1 MSEIN
6 KCKMNENKMNKSK
19 ITDKSH
25 NTNNSHNTD
34 NSYNTTTITNN
45 YYSSKDIQSEPVDPI
60 LNSANRTKLR
70 QMVGKQ
76 IRVWGY
82 AIAPY
87 NGIHEPGGIKFTI
100 INIHDSYNYI
110 SDHIQLT
117 IPLDIYDN
125 LDIERNLLMI
135 KGIVYEYNTSGVL
148 KQSIVANDIKISYA
162 NEIKINSD
170 LIYDIYDVDQTDME
184 NMLNKIASYSPDDKF
199 KLLMNS
205 IYKLNNII
213 LGLPKNFISNYI
225 INQYTINYDPES
237 INRADFNLLRNNQR
251 ALIDITF
258 LILSVIKKI
267 MMSSFNNLYMIFT
280 YINWI
285 LNSMQG
291 FEENDSM
298 KDMPLKLKRFPKE
311 FAEFC
316 KDNNLKSKSA
326 YRYIKTRNLDFDGKV
341 MNKEYAY
348 IDALQLLCI
357 EDKCRLNDENN
368 KYNKLFE

>member
-6 KCKMNENKMNKSK
+6 KTKMNKSSMAN
-19 ITDKSH
+19 KSYNN
-25 NTNNSHNTD
+25 NTT
-34 NSYNTTTITNN
+34 NSYNTTVNNN

-76 IRVWGY
+76 IQVWGY

-87 NGIHEPGGIKFTI
+87 HHNINTNSNLIRYTV

-110 SDHIQLT
+110 SDHVQLD

-125 LDIERNLLMI
+125 LEIERNLLMI
-135 KGIVYEYNTSGVL
+135 KGTVYEYNSSGAL

-170 LIYDIYDVDQTDME
+170 LIYDMYDIDQTDME
-184 NMLNKIASYSPDDKF
+184 TMLNKIASYSPDDKF

-213 LGLPKNFISNYI
+213 VGLPKNFISDFI

-251 ALIDITF
+251 ALIDISF
-258 LILSVIKKI
+258 LILSIIKKV
-267 MMSSFNNLYMIFT
+267 MTDSFNNLYMIFT

-291 FEENDSM
+291 FKENDSM
-298 KDMPLKLKRFPKE
+298 KDMPLKLKRFPNE
-311 FAEFC
+311 FVDFC

>member
-1 MSEIN
+1 MKDIN
-6 KCKMNENKMNKSK
+6 KNKINKINKSNIGNK
-19 ITDKSH
+19 TDK
-25 NTNNSHNTD
+25 
-34 NSYNTTTITNN
+34 SYNTTTNSHNTTINNN
-45 YYSSKDIQSEPVDPI
+45 YYSSKDIQSKPVDPI

-76 IRVWGY
+76 IQVWGY

-87 NGIHEPGGIKFTI
+87 NGIHESGRIKFTI
-100 INIHDSYNYI
+100 INLHDSYNYI
-110 SDHIQLT
+110 SDHIQLN

-135 KGIVYEYNTSGVL
+135 KGIVYEYENHGIL

-162 NEIKINSD
+162 NEIKINYD
-170 LIYDIYDVDQTDME
+170 FVYDIYEVNQTDMD
-184 NMLNKIASYSPDDKF
+184 NMLNKIASYLSDDKF

-205 IYKLNNII
+205 IHNLNNII
-213 LGLPKNFISNYI
+213 AGMPKNFISDFI

-251 ALIDITF
+251 ALIDISF

-267 MMSSFNNLYMIFT
+267 MMGSFNNLYMIFT

-291 FEENDSM
+291 FKENDSM
-298 KDMPLKLKRFPKE
+298 KNMPLKLKRFPKE
-311 FAEFC
+311 FVEFC
-316 KDNNLKSKSA
+316 NDNNVKSKNA
-326 YRYIKTRNLDFDGKV
+326 YKYIKTRNLNFDGKV

-357 EDKCRLNDENN
+357 EDKCKLNDENN

>member
-1 MSEIN
+1 MKDINRNKINGNVENNGEIDN
-6 KCKMNENKMNKSK
+6 LFNIGRDN
-19 ITDKSH
+19 
-25 NTNNSHNTD
+25 NT
-34 NSYNTTTITNN
+34 NSYNTTINNN
-45 YYSSKDIQSEPVDPI
+45 YYSSKDIQSKPVDPI

-70 QMVGKQ
+70 QMVGKEIQ
-76 IRVWGY
+76 VWGY

-87 NGIHEPGGIKFTI
+87 HHNTNSNLIRYTI
-100 INIHDSYNYI
+100 INIHDSSNYI
-110 SDHIQLT
+110 SDHVQLD

-135 KGIVYEYNTSGVL
+135 KGTVYEYENNDIL

-170 LIYDIYDVDQTDME
+170 FMYDIYDVNQTDME
-184 NMLNKIASYSPDDKF
+184 NILNKIASYSPDEKF

-205 IYKLNNII
+205 IYKLNNI
-213 LGLPKNFISNYI
+213 LAGMPNNFISDYI
-225 INQYTINYDPES
+225 INQYTINYDPDS

-251 ALIDITF
+251 ALIDISV

-267 MMSSFNNLYMIFT
+267 MMGSFNNLYMIFT

-285 LNSMQG
+285 VNSMQG
-291 FEENDSM
+291 FKESNSM
-298 KDMPLKLKRFPKE
+298 HNMPLKLKRFPKE
-311 FAEFC
+311 FVEFC
-316 KDNNLKSKSA
+316 NNNNLKSKNA
-326 YRYIKTRNLDFDGKV
+326 YRYIKIRNLNFDGKV

>member
-6 KCKMNENKMNKSK
+6 KNKINKINKSNIGNK
-19 ITDKSH
+19 TDKSY
-25 NTNNSHNTD
+25 NTTNSHNT
-34 NSYNTTTITNN
+34 TINNN

-70 QMVGKQ
+70 QMVGKEIQ
-76 IRVWGY
+76 VWGY

-87 NGIHEPGGIKFTI
+87 HHNTNSNLIRYTI
-100 INIHDSYNYI
+100 INIHDSSNYI
-110 SDHIQLT
+110 SDHVQ
-117 IPLDIYDN
+117 LDIPIDICDN
-125 LDIERNLLMI
+125 LEDIERNLLMI
-135 KGIVYEYNTSGVL
+135 KGIVYEYENNDIL

-170 LIYDIYDVDQTDME
+170 FIYDIYDINQTDME
-184 NMLNKIASYSPDDKF
+184 NMLNKIASYSPDEKF

-213 LGLPKNFISNYI
+213 TGMPNNFISDYI

-267 MMSSFNNLYMIFT
+267 MMGSFNNLYMIFT

-285 LNSMQG
+285 VNSMQG
-291 FEENDSM
+291 FKESNSM
-298 KDMPLKLKRFPKE
+298 HNMPLKLKRFPKE
-311 FAEFC
+311 FVEFC
-316 KDNNLKSKSA
+316 NNNNLKSKNA
-326 YRYIKTRNLDFDGKV
+326 YRYIKIRNLNFDGKI

>member
-6 KCKMNENKMNKSK
+6 KSKINKSKMNENTMNKSK
-19 ITDKSH
+19 ITDKSY
-25 NTNNSHNTD
+25 TN
-34 NSYNTTTITNN
+34 NSYNTTVNNN
-45 YYSSKDIQSEPVDPI
+45 YYSSKDIQSAPVDPI

-70 QMVGKQ
+70 QMVGKEIQ
-76 IRVWGY
+76 VWGY
-82 AIAPY
+82 AITPY
-87 NGIHEPGGIKFTI
+87 NGIHEPGRIKFTI

-110 SDHIQLT
+110 SDHIQLN

-135 KGIVYEYNTSGVL
+135 KGSVYEYENHGIL
-148 KQSIVANDIKISYA
+148 KQSIFANDIKISYA

-170 LIYDIYDVDQTDME
+170 YIYDIYEVNQTDME

-199 KLLMNS
+199 KLLMES

-213 LGLPKNFISNYI
+213 LGLPKNFISDYI

-251 ALIDITF
+251 ALIDISF
-258 LILSVIKKI
+258 LILSVIKKV
-267 MMSSFNNLYMIFT
+267 MTGSFNNLHMIFT

-291 FEENDSM
+291 FKENDSM

-311 FAEFC
+311 FVEFC
-316 KDNNLKSKSA
+316 NDNNLKSKKA
-326 YRYIKTRNLDFDGKV
+326 YKYIKTRNLDFDGKI

-357 EDKCRLNDENN
+357 EYLSSLNDENN

>member
-1 MSEIN
+1 MKDIN
-6 KCKMNENKMNKSK
+6 KSKMNKSN
-19 ITDKSH
+19 IADKSY
-25 NTNNSHNTD
+25 NTT
-34 NSYNTTTITNN
+34 NSYNTTVNNN
-45 YYSSKDIQSEPVDPI
+45 YYSSKDIESEPVDPI

-76 IRVWGY
+76 IQVWGY

-87 NGIHEPGGIKFTI
+87 HHNTNSNLIRYTI
-100 INIHDSYNYI
+100 INIHDSSNYI
-110 SDHIQLT
+110 SDHVQLG
-117 IPLDIYDN
+117 IPLDIYEN
-125 LDIERNLLMI
+125 LDIERKLLMI
-135 KGIVYEYNTSGVL
+135 KGTVYEYENHGIL

-162 NEIKINSD
+162 NEIKINYD
-170 LIYDIYDVDQTDME
+170 LVYDIYEVNQTDMD

-199 KLLMNS
+199 NLLMNS

-213 LGLPKNFISNYI
+213 LGLPKNFISDYI

-251 ALIDITF
+251 ALIDISF
-258 LILSVIKKI
+258 LILSVIKKV
-267 MMSSFNNLYMIFT
+267 MMGSFNNLHMIFT

-291 FEENDSM
+291 FKENDSM
-298 KDMPLKLKRFPKE
+298 KNMPLKLKRFPKE

-316 KDNNLKSKSA
+316 NDNDLKSKKA
-326 YRYIKTRNLDFDGKV
+326 YKYIKTRNLDFDGKI

-357 EDKCRLNDENN
+357 EEKCSLNDENN

>member
-6 KCKMNENKMNKSK
+6 KNKINKINKSNIGNK
-19 ITDKSH
+19 TDKSY
-25 NTNNSHNTD
+25 NTT
-34 NSYNTTTITNN
+34 NSYNTTVNNN
-45 YYSSKDIQSEPVDPI
+45 YYSSKDIESEPVDPI

-76 IRVWGY
+76 IQVWGY

-87 NGIHEPGGIKFTI
+87 HHNTNSNLIRYTI
-100 INIHDSYNYI
+100 INIHDSSNYI
-110 SDHIQLT
+110 SDHVQLG
-117 IPLDIYDN
+117 IPLDIYEN

-135 KGIVYEYNTSGVL
+135 KGTVYEYENHGIL
-148 KQSIVANDIKISYA
+148 KQSIVANDIKISYV
-162 NEIKINSD
+162 NEIKINYD
-170 LIYDIYDVDQTDME
+170 FVYDIYEVNQTDMD

-213 LGLPKNFISNYI
+213 FGLPKNFISDYI

-251 ALIDITF
+251 ALIDISF
-258 LILSVIKKI
+258 LILSVIKKV
-267 MMSSFNNLYMIFT
+267 MMGSFSNLHMIFT

-291 FEENDSM
+291 FKENDSM
-298 KDMPLKLKRFPKE
+298 KNMPLKLKRFPKE

-316 KDNNLKSKSA
+316 NNNDLKSKKA
-326 YRYIKTRNLDFDGKV
+326 YKYIKTRNLDFDGKI

-348 IDALQLLCI
+348 IDALELLCI
-357 EDKCRLNDENN
+357 ENKCSLNDENS
-368 KYNKLFE
+368 KYKKLIE

>member
-1 MSEIN
+1 MGDINKSKINKSKINKSEI
-6 KCKMNENKMNKSK
+6 NKSK

-25 NTNNSHNTD
+25 IN
-34 NSYNTTTITNN
+34 NSYNTTINNN
-45 YYSSKDIQSEPVDPI
+45 YYSSKDIQSKPVDPI

-76 IRVWGY
+76 IQVWGY

-87 NGIHEPGGIKFTI
+87 NGSHELGRIKFTI

-110 SDHIQLT
+110 SDHIQLNM
-117 IPLDIYDN
+117 PLDIYD
-125 LDIERNLLMI
+125 DIERNLVMI
-135 KGIVYEYNTSGVL
+135 KGTVYEYESNGMI
-148 KQSIVANDIKISYA
+148 KQTIFADDIRISYA
-162 NEIKINSD
+162 NEIKINTD
-170 LIYDIYDVDQTDME
+170 YIYDIYDVDQTNME
-184 NMLNKIASYSPDDKF
+184 NMLNKIASYSPDEKF

-213 LGLPKNFISNYI
+213 VGMPENFISDFI

-251 ALIDITF
+251 AIIDISF
-258 LILSVIKKI
+258 LILSVIKKV
-267 MMSSFNNLYMIFT
+267 MTGSFNKLHMIFT

-291 FEENDSM
+291 FKENDSM

-316 KDNNLKSKSA
+316 NNNNLKSKKA
-326 YRYIKTRNLDFDGKV
+326 YKYIKTRNLNFDGKI

-357 EDKCRLNDENN
+357 EEKCSLNDENS

>member
-6 KCKMNENKMNKSK
+6 KNKMNKSK
-19 ITDKSH
+19 ITDKSRTTT
-25 NTNNSHNTD
+25 NT
-34 NSYNTTTITNN
+34 NSYNTTINNN
-45 YYSSKDIQSEPVDPI
+45 YYSSKDIQSAPVDPI

-70 QMVGKQ
+70 QMVGKEIQ
-76 IRVWGY
+76 VWGY

-87 NGIHEPGGIKFTI
+87 NGIHEPGRIKFTI

-110 SDHIQLT
+110 SDHIQLN

-135 KGIVYEYNTSGVL
+135 KGVVYEYESNGIL
-148 KQSIVANDIKISYA
+148 KQSIFANDIKISYA

-170 LIYDIYDVDQTDME
+170 LVYDIYEVNQTDMD
-184 NMLNKIASYSPDDKF
+184 NMLNKIASYSSDDKF
-199 KLLMNS
+199 KLLMDS

-213 LGLPKNFISNYI
+213 VGLPKNFISDFI

-251 ALIDITF
+251 ALIDISF
-258 LILSVIKKI
+258 LILSVIKKV
-267 MMSSFNNLYMIFT
+267 MMGSFNKLHMIFT

-291 FEENDSM
+291 FKENDSM

-316 KDNNLKSKSA
+316 NDNNLKSKRA
-326 YRYIKTRNLDFDGKV
+326 YKYIKTRNLNFDGKI

-348 IDALQLLCI
+348 IDALELLCI
-357 EDKCRLNDENN
+357 ENKCSLNDENS
-368 KYNKLFE
+368 KYKKLIE

>member
-1 MSEIN
+1 MKDINRNKINGNVENNGEIDN
-6 KCKMNENKMNKSK
+6 LLN
-19 ITDKSH
+19 IGRDK
-25 NTNNSHNTD
+25 NT
-34 NSYNTTTITNN
+34 NSYNTTINN

-76 IRVWGY
+76 IQVWGY

-87 NGIHEPGGIKFTI
+87 HHNINTNSNLIRYTI
-100 INIHDSYNYI
+100 INIHDSSNYI
-110 SDHIQLT
+110 SDHVQLD
-117 IPLDIYDN
+117 IPLDIYNN

-135 KGIVYEYNTSGVL
+135 KGTVYEYGSSGIL

-162 NEIKINSD
+162 NEIKINYD
-170 LIYDIYDVDQTDME
+170 LVYDIYEVNQTDMD
-184 NMLNKIASYSPDDKF
+184 NMLNKIASYSSDDKF
-199 KLLMNS
+199 KLLMDS

-213 LGLPKNFISNYI
+213 LGLPKNFISDYI

-251 ALIDITF
+251 ALIDISF
-258 LILSVIKKI
+258 LILSVIKKV
-267 MMSSFNNLYMIFT
+267 MMGSFNNLHMIFT

-291 FEENDSM
+291 FKENDSM
-298 KDMPLKLKRFPKE
+298 KNMPLKLKRFPKE

-316 KDNNLKSKSA
+316 NDNDLKSKKA
-326 YRYIKTRNLDFDGKV
+326 YKYIKTRNLDFDGKI

-348 IDALQLLCI
+348 IDALELLCI
-357 EDKCRLNDENN
+357 ENKCSLNDENS
-368 KYNKLFE
+368 KYKKLTE

>member
-1 MSEIN
+1 MKDINRNKINGNVENNGEIDN
-6 KCKMNENKMNKSK
+6 LLNIGRDN
-19 ITDKSH
+19 
-25 NTNNSHNTD
+25 NT
-34 NSYNTTTITNN
+34 NSYNTTVNNN
-45 YYSSKDIQSEPVDPI
+45 YYSSKDIESEPVDPI

-70 QMVGKQ
+70 QMVGKEIQ
-76 IRVWGY
+76 VWGY

-87 NGIHEPGGIKFTI
+87 NGIHEPGRIKFTI

-110 SDHIQLT
+110 SDHIQLN

-135 KGIVYEYNTSGVL
+135 KGTVYEYESNGMV
-148 KQSIVANDIKISYA
+148 KQTIFANDIKISYA
-162 NEIKINSD
+162 NEIKINYD
-170 LIYDIYDVDQTDME
+170 LVYDIYEVNQTDMD

-213 LGLPKNFISNYI
+213 VGLPKNFISDFI

-251 ALIDITF
+251 ALIDISF
-258 LILSVIKKI
+258 LILSVIKKV
-267 MMSSFNNLYMIFT
+267 MMGSFNKLHMIFT

-291 FEENDSM
+291 FKENDSM
-298 KDMPLKLKRFPKE
+298 KNMPLKLKRFPKE

-316 KDNNLKSKSA
+316 NDNNLKSKRA
-326 YRYIKTRNLDFDGKV
+326 YKYIKTRNLNFDGKI

-348 IDALQLLCI
+348 IDALELLCI
-357 EDKCRLNDENN
+357 ENECSLNDENS
-368 KYNKLFE
+368 KYKKLTE

>member
-1 MSEIN
+1 MKDIN
-6 KCKMNENKMNKSK
+6 RNKINKMNKNK
-19 ITDKSH
+19 ITDKSRT
-25 NTNNSHNTD
+25 TNN
-34 NSYNTTTITNN
+34 YNTTVNNN

-76 IRVWGY
+76 IQVWGY

-87 NGIHEPGGIKFTI
+87 NGSHEPGRLKFTI

-110 SDHIQLT
+110 SDHIQLN

-135 KGIVYEYNTSGVL
+135 KGTVYEYESNGMV
-148 KQSIVANDIKISYA
+148 KQTIFANDIKISYA
-162 NEIKINSD
+162 NEIKINYD
-170 LIYDIYDVDQTDME
+170 LVYDIYEVNQTDMD
-184 NMLNKIASYSPDDKF
+184 NMLNKIASYSSDDKF

-213 LGLPKNFISNYI
+213 VGMPKNFISDYI

-251 ALIDITF
+251 ALIDISF
-258 LILSVIKKI
+258 LILSIIKKV
-267 MMSSFNNLYMIFT
+267 MMGSFNKLHMIFT

-291 FEENDSM
+291 FKENDSM

-316 KDNNLKSKSA
+316 NDNNLKSKRA
-326 YRYIKTRNLDFDGKV
+326 YKYIKTRNLNFDGKI

-348 IDALQLLCI
+348 IDALELLCI
-357 EDKCRLNDENN
+357 ENECSLNDENS
-368 KYNKLFE
+368 KYKKLTE

>member
-6 KCKMNENKMNKSK
+6 KNKMNKSK
-19 ITDKSH
+19 ITDKSRTTTN
-25 NTNNSHNTD
+25 NTNAT
-34 NSYNTTTITNN
+34 NSYNTTINNN

-70 QMVGKQ
+70 QMVGKEIQ
-76 IRVWGY
+76 VWGY

-87 NGIHEPGGIKFTI
+87 HHNRNSNLIRYTI

-110 SDHIQLT
+110 SDHVQLD
-117 IPLDIYDN
+117 IPIDIYDN
-125 LDIERNLLMI
+125 LEDIERNLLMV
-135 KGIVYEYNTSGVL
+135 KGIVYEYESNGMI
-148 KQSIVANDIKISYA
+148 KQTIFADDIRISYA

-170 LIYDIYDVDQTDME
+170 FMYDIYEVNQTDME
-184 NMLNKIASYSPDDKF
+184 NMLNKIASYSPDEKF

-213 LGLPKNFISNYI
+213 AGMPENFISDFI

-251 ALIDITF
+251 ALIDISF
-258 LILSVIKKI
+258 LILSIIKKV
-267 MMSSFNNLYMIFT
+267 MMGSFNKLHMIFT

-291 FEENDSM
+291 FKENDSM
-298 KDMPLKLKRFPKE
+298 KNMPLKLKRFPKE

>member
-1 MSEIN
+1 MKDIN
-6 KCKMNENKMNKSK
+6 KNKINKSN
-19 ITDKSH
+19 IADKSY
-25 NTNNSHNTD
+25 NTAN
-34 NSYNTTTITNN
+34 NSYNTTINNN

-76 IRVWGY
+76 IQVWGY

-135 KGIVYEYNTSGVL
+135 KGTVYEYDSSGVL

-170 LIYDIYDVDQTDME
+170 LIYDMYDVDQTDMD
-184 NMLNKIASYSPDDKF
+184 NMLNKIASYSSDDKF
-199 KLLMNS
+199 KLLMDS

-213 LGLPKNFISNYI
+213 LGLPKNFISDFI

-251 ALIDITF
+251 ALIDISF
-258 LILSVIKKI
+258 LILSVIKKV
-267 MMSSFNNLYMIFT
+267 MMGSFNKLHMIFT

-291 FEENDSM
+291 FKENDSM
-298 KDMPLKLKRFPKE
+298 KNMPLKLKRFPKE

-316 KDNNLKSKSA
+316 NDNNLKSKRA
-326 YRYIKTRNLDFDGKV
+326 YKYIKTRNLNFDGKI

-348 IDALQLLCI
+348 IDALELLCI
-357 EDKCRLNDENN
+357 ENKCSLNDENS
-368 KYNKLFE
+368 KYKKLIE

>member
-1 MSEIN
+1 MKDIN
-6 KCKMNENKMNKSK
+6 KNKMNESSIANKSYN
-19 ITDKSH
+19 
-25 NTNNSHNTD
+25 NT
-34 NSYNTTTITNN
+34 NSYNTTINNN

-76 IRVWGY
+76 IQVWGY

-87 NGIHEPGGIKFTI
+87 HHNTNSNLIRYTI
-100 INIHDSYNYI
+100 INIHDSSNYI
-110 SDHIQLT
+110 ADHVQLD

-135 KGIVYEYNTSGVL
+135 KGIVYEYENNGIL

-162 NEIKINSD
+162 NEIKINYD
-170 LIYDIYDVDQTDME
+170 FVYDIYEVNQTDMD

-213 LGLPKNFISNYI
+213 VGMPKNFISDYI

-237 INRADFNLLRNNQR
+237 INRAEFNLLRNNQR
-251 ALIDITF
+251 ALIDISF

-267 MMSSFNNLYMIFT
+267 MMGSFNNLYMIFT

-285 LNSMQG
+285 VNSMQG
-291 FEENDSM
+291 FKESNSM
-298 KDMPLKLKRFPKE
+298 HNMPLKLKRFPKE
-311 FAEFC
+311 FVEFC
-316 KDNNLKSKSA
+316 NNNNLKSKNA
-326 YRYIKTRNLDFDGKV
+326 YRYIKIRNLNFDGKI

-357 EDKCRLNDENN
+357 ENKCSLNDENN
-368 KYNKLFE
+368 NYNKLFE

>member
-1 MSEIN
+1 MKDINRNKINGNVENNGEIDN
-6 KCKMNENKMNKSK
+6 LLNIGRDN
-19 ITDKSH
+19 
-25 NTNNSHNTD
+25 NTNSHNT
-34 NSYNTTTITNN
+34 TINNN
-45 YYSSKDIQSEPVDPI
+45 YYSSKDIQSKPVDPI

-76 IRVWGY
+76 IQVWGY

-87 NGIHEPGGIKFTI
+87 NGIHEPGRIKFTI
-100 INIHDSYNYI
+100 INLHDSYNYI
-110 SDHIQLT
+110 SDHIQLN

-135 KGIVYEYNTSGVL
+135 KGTVYEYESNGMI
-148 KQSIVANDIKISYA
+148 KQTIFADDIRISYA
-162 NEIKINSD
+162 NEIKVNYD
-170 LIYDIYDVDQTDME
+170 FIYDIYEVNQTDME
-184 NMLNKIASYSPDDKF
+184 NMLNKIASYSPDEKF

-213 LGLPKNFISNYI
+213 AGMPENFISDYI

-251 ALIDITF
+251 ALIDISF
-258 LILSVIKKI
+258 LILSVIKKV
-267 MMSSFNNLYMIFT
+267 MVGSFNKLHMIFT

-291 FEENDSM
+291 FKENDSM

-311 FAEFC
+311 FVEFC
-316 KDNNLKSKSA
+316 NDSNVKSKSA
-326 YRYIKTRNLDFDGKV
+326 YKYIKTRNLNFDGKV

>member
-6 KCKMNENKMNKSK
+6 KSKINKSKINKSEINKSK

-25 NTNNSHNTD
+25 TN
-34 NSYNTTTITNN
+34 NSYNTTINNN
-45 YYSSKDIQSEPVDPI
+45 YYSSKDIHSKPVDPI

-70 QMVGKQ
+70 QMVGKEIQ
-76 IRVWGY
+76 AWGY

-87 NGIHEPGGIKFTI
+87 NGSHEPGRIKFTI

-110 SDHIQLT
+110 SDHIQLN

-125 LDIERNLLMI
+125 LDIERNLIMI
-135 KGIVYEYNTSGVL
+135 KGTVYEYESNGMI
-148 KQSIVANDIKISYA
+148 KQTIFADDIRISYA
-162 NEIKINSD
+162 NEIKINTD
-170 LIYDIYDVDQTDME
+170 YIYDIYDVDQTDME
-184 NMLNKIASYSPDDKF
+184 NMLNKIASYSPDEKF
-199 KLLMNS
+199 KLLMDS

-213 LGLPKNFISNYI
+213 AGMPENFISDFI
-225 INQYTINYDPES
+225 INQYTINYDPDS

-251 ALIDITF
+251 ALIDISF
-258 LILSVIKKI
+258 LILSVIKKV
-267 MMSSFNNLYMIFT
+267 MTGSFNKLHMIFT

-291 FEENDSM
+291 FKENDSM

-316 KDNNLKSKSA
+316 NNNNLKLKNA
-326 YRYIKTRNLDFDGKV
+326 YKYIKTRNLNFDGKI

-357 EDKCRLNDENN
+357 EEKCSLNDENS

>member
-1 MSEIN
+1 MKDI
-6 KCKMNENKMNKSK
+6 NENKMTKSK

-34 NSYNTTTITNN
+34 NSYNTTTINNN
-45 YYSSKDIQSEPVDPI
+45 YYSSKDIQSKPVDPI

-70 QMVGKQ
+70 QMVGKEIQ
-76 IRVWGY
+76 VWGY

-87 NGIHEPGGIKFTI
+87 HHNINTNSKLMRYTI
-100 INIHDSYNYI
+100 INIHDSSNYI
-110 SDHIQLT
+110 SDHVQLD

-135 KGIVYEYNTSGVL
+135 KGTVYEYESNGMI
-148 KQSIVANDIKISYA
+148 KQTIFADDIRISYA

-170 LIYDIYDVDQTDME
+170 FMYDIYEVTQTDME
-184 NMLNKIASYSPDDKF
+184 NMLNKIASYSPDEKF

-205 IYKLNNII
+205 IYKLNNIVA
-213 LGLPKNFISNYI
+213 GMPKNFISDFI

-251 ALIDITF
+251 ALIDISF
-258 LILSVIKKI
+258 LILSVIKKV
-267 MMSSFNNLYMIFT
+267 MTGSFNKLHMIFT

-291 FEENDSM
+291 FKEDDSM
-298 KDMPLKLKRFPKE
+298 KNMTFKLKRFPKE

-357 EDKCRLNDENN
+357 EEKCSLNDENN

>member
-1 MSEIN
+1 MSKINKSEIN
-6 KCKMNENKMNKSK
+6 ESNIAN
-19 ITDKSH
+19 KSH

-34 NSYNTTTITNN
+34 NSYNTTTINNN
-45 YYSSKDIQSEPVDPI
+45 YYSSKDIESEPVDPI

-70 QMVGKQ
+70 QMVGKEIQ
-76 IRVWGY
+76 VWGY

-87 NGIHEPGGIKFTI
+87 HHNTNSNLIRYTI
-100 INIHDSYNYI
+100 INIHDSSNYI
-110 SDHIQLT
+110 SDHVQLD

-135 KGIVYEYNTSGVL
+135 RGIVYEYNSSGVL

-170 LIYDIYDVDQTDME
+170 FIYDIYDVDHTDME
-184 NMLNKIASYSPDDKF
+184 NMLNKIASYSPDEKF
-199 KLLMNS
+199 KLLMDS

-213 LGLPKNFISNYI
+213 LGLPKNFISDYI

-251 ALIDITF
+251 ALVDISF
-258 LILSVIKKI
+258 LILSIIKKI
-267 MMSSFNNLYMIFT
+267 MTDSFNNLYMIFT

-291 FEENDSM
+291 FKENDSM

-316 KDNNLKSKSA
+316 NNNNLKTKNA
-326 YRYIKTRNLDFDGKV
+326 YKYIKTRNLNFDGKI

-357 EDKCRLNDENN
+357 EEKCSLNDVNN

>member
-6 KCKMNENKMNKSK
+6 KSKINKSKINKSEINKSK

-25 NTNNSHNTD
+25 TN
-34 NSYNTTTITNN
+34 NSYNTTINNN
-45 YYSSKDIQSEPVDPI
+45 YYSSKDIQSAPVDPI

-70 QMVGKQ
+70 HMVGKQ
-76 IRVWGY
+76 IQIWGY
-82 AIAPY
+82 AISPY
-87 NGIHEPGGIKFTI
+87 HHNINTNSNLIRYTI
-100 INIHDSYNYI
+100 INIHDSFNYI
-110 SDHIQLT
+110 SDHVQID
-117 IPLDIYDN
+117 IPLDIYGN
-125 LDIERNLLMI
+125 LDIERNLVII
-135 KGIVYEYNTSGVL
+135 KGTVYEYESNGII
-148 KQSIVANDIKISYA
+148 KQTIFANDIKISYA

-170 LIYDIYDVDQTDME
+170 LIYDIYDVNQIDME

-199 KLLMNS
+199 KLLIDS

-213 LGLPKNFISNYI
+213 LGLPKNFISDYI
-225 INQYTINYDPES
+225 INQYTINYDPDS

-251 ALIDITF
+251 ALVDISF
-258 LILSVIKKI
+258 LILSIIKKV
-267 MMSSFNNLYMIFT
+267 MLGSFNKLHMIFT

-291 FEENDSM
+291 FNENDSM
-298 KDMPLKLKRFPKE
+298 NDMTLKLKRFPKE

-316 KDNNLKSKSA
+316 KNNNLKSKNA
-326 YRYIKTRNLDFDGKV
+326 YRYIKTRNLNFDGKV

-357 EDKCRLNDENN
+357 EDKCSLNN

>member
-1 MSEIN
+1 MKDINRNKINGNVENNGEIDN
-6 KCKMNENKMNKSK
+6 LLNIGRDN
-19 ITDKSH
+19 
-25 NTNNSHNTD
+25 NT
-34 NSYNTTTITNN
+34 NSYNTTINNN

-76 IRVWGY
+76 IQVWGY

-87 NGIHEPGGIKFTI
+87 HHNININSNLIRYTI
-100 INIHDSYNYI
+100 INIHDSSNYI
-110 SDHIQLT
+110 SDHVQLD
-117 IPLDIYDN
+117 IPLDIYNN
-125 LDIERNLLMI
+125 LDIERNPLMI
-135 KGIVYEYNTSGVL
+135 KGTVYEYDSSGVL
-148 KQSIVANDIKISYA
+148 KQSIIANDIKISYA
-162 NEIKINSD
+162 NEIKINYD
-170 LIYDIYDVDQTDME
+170 LVYDIYEVNQTDMD

-199 KLLMNS
+199 KLLMDS

-213 LGLPKNFISNYI
+213 LGLPKNFISDYI

-251 ALIDITF
+251 ALIDISF
-258 LILSVIKKI
+258 LILSVIKKV
-267 MMSSFNNLYMIFT
+267 MMGSFNKLHMIFT

-291 FEENDSM
+291 FKENDSM

-316 KDNNLKSKSA
+316 NDNNLKSKRA
-326 YRYIKTRNLDFDGKV
+326 YKYIKTRNLNFDGKI

-348 IDALQLLCI
+348 IDALELLCI
-357 EDKCRLNDENN
+357 ENKCSLNDENS
-368 KYNKLFE
+368 KYKKLTE

>member
-6 KCKMNENKMNKSK
+6 KNKINKINKSNIGNK
-19 ITDKSH
+19 TDKSY
-25 NTNNSHNTD
+25 NTTNSHN
-34 NSYNTTTITNN
+34 TTITNN
-45 YYSSKDIQSEPVDPI
+45 YYSSKDIQSKPVDPI

-70 QMVGKQ
+70 QMVGKEIQ
-76 IRVWGY
+76 VWGY

-87 NGIHEPGGIKFTI
+87 NGSHEPGRIKYTI

-110 SDHIQLT
+110 SDHIQLN

-135 KGIVYEYNTSGVL
+135 KGTVYEYESNGMV
-148 KQSIVANDIKISYA
+148 KQTIFANDIKISYA
-162 NEIKINSD
+162 NEIKINYD
-170 LIYDIYDVDQTDME
+170 LVYDIYEVNQTDMD
-184 NMLNKIASYSPDDKF
+184 NMLNKIASYSSDDKF

-213 LGLPKNFISNYI
+213 VGLPKNFISDFI

-251 ALIDITF
+251 ALIDISF
-258 LILSVIKKI
+258 LILSVIKKV
-267 MMSSFNNLYMIFT
+267 MMDSFNNLYMIFT

-291 FEENDSM
+291 FKENDSM

-316 KDNNLKSKSA
+316 NNNNLKTKNA
-326 YRYIKTRNLDFDGKV
+326 YKYIKTRNLNFDGKI

-348 IDALQLLCI
+348 IDALELLCI
-357 EDKCRLNDENN
+357 ENKCSLNDENS

>member
-1 MSEIN
+1 MKDIN
-6 KCKMNENKMNKSK
+6 KNKINGNVDNLLN
-19 ITDKSH
+19 IGRD
-25 NTNNSHNTD
+25 NNPT
-34 NSYNTTTITNN
+34 NSYNTIVNNN
-45 YYSSKDIQSEPVDPI
+45 YYSSKDIQSAPVDPI

-70 QMVGKQ
+70 QMVGKEIQ
-76 IRVWGY
+76 VWGY

-87 NGIHEPGGIKFTI
+87 HHKINSNLIRYTI
-100 INIHDSYNYI
+100 INIHDSSNYI
-110 SDHIQLT
+110 SDHVQLD

-135 KGIVYEYNTSGVL
+135 KGTVYEYENNDIL

-170 LIYDIYDVDQTDME
+170 FMYDIYEVNQTDME
-184 NMLNKIASYSPDDKF
+184 NMLNKIASYSPDEKF

-213 LGLPKNFISNYI
+213 AGMPKNFISDYI
-225 INQYTINYDPES
+225 INQYTINYDPDS

-251 ALIDITF
+251 ALIDISF

-267 MMSSFNNLYMIFT
+267 MMGSFDTLYMIFT

-285 LNSMQG
+285 VNSMQG
-291 FEENDSM
+291 FKESNSM
-298 KDMPLKLKRFPKE
+298 HNMPLKLKRFPKE
-311 FAEFC
+311 FVEFC
-316 KDNNLKSKSA
+316 SNNNLKSKNA
-326 YRYIKTRNLDFDGKV
+326 YRYIKIRNLNFDGKI

-357 EDKCRLNDENN
+357 EDKCSLNN